1 MPLSQLSEQQ
11 RAIIT
16 DRTRIWE
23 VRRFCQVLPSVVKYI
38 RGSEA
43 GLTNTPSER
52 HGRYI
57 KDEPDGALTAMLR
70 CLIHQTGADLAMVSL
85 LDDHTQYFISGASQ
99 ATANDA
105 NITLD
110 STKWYGCESVT
121 HHGGLCERT
130 ITCRNQPGNMAI
142 YEELDMAAS
151 ERTKDLPFVKGDIAK
166 FRHYVGVPLNPYDGP
181 NIGTVFIFS
190 STPSK
195 NGLSAAHR
203 SYLCGTASHIIRH
216 LEQAVEALEGKR
228 LLKFNQGVASL
239 LRMGSSAGLAAE
251 STREQPLSESRKG
264 QQSMVSNL
272 YKDSALRLYQL
283 SATLLYDA
291 FEFDGVRIQE
301 SGPSGNF
308 VNRNPAWNGSSVL
321 AEHLGPSAHKP
332 QNLSHTLISR
342 LVKLFPQGAVFQVL
356 DEKSKI
362 VAATSASEVTLFDD
376 PVLSTELWESFPGAA
391 QIVLMPLWDTFHER
405 TTGAVLGFANTQA
418 RVCLSSIDL
427 ASISA
432 FCTTIMTQV
441 RRLEAQAMDKIKSD
455 FLGSVSHEMRTPLH
469 GILSSLELLADIPHN
484 AHQNDLL
491 ETARYSGLSLLDTI
505 ERVLYFSNISSG
517 SNIPKHAGS
526 IAPSERLVHPS
537 SLVHHKPAD
546 PPRDSD
552 TIEAISLC
560 EDIIHS
566 ESQRLRLKEAVQSQ
580 PSIGAKHPPIIVFD
594 TNASWSCRLKAVS
607 SFRAILTNL
616 INNALK
622 FGESVNCIRV
632 SLNTTDDTISISCT
646 DAGQGIA
653 SDFIRHLIF
662 DSFSQEDPVTEG
674 TGLGL
679 SIVKQTVT
687 MFGGDVQI
695 ESSKTQGSAFTVS
708 LPSTQLLHRTLGDAA
723 EYVDSQSGKAELPQ
737 LGISLFTPRRWKTG
751 DAVRDQRRVG
761 LLLDSLTQDLRRWF
775 SITVIP
781 WQSASIYPHSRL
793 LFVLEEDENCAK
805 LTYGGTY
812 SNTERI
818 LLYPDIQTALS
829 PYETPSK
836 RIAAIAGP
844 VTISKLQD
852 ALAHLFPDTVS
863 PFKLRHQSDDAPATM
878 KHQRQS
884 RRRSQ
889 IQPSEEA
896 ADASNDVSTLK
907 MSDLVLER
915 EPQVDGEESAARPQS
930 IPAVSHAG
938 TSEQK
943 VSGNPL
949 EGPSLEQ
956 SIQTQTEQAE
966 KPTWSMPLKALA
978 AEPKMLL
985 VDDNAVNLKVLTMY
999 ARKCS
1004 KTPATS
1010 VGGGQE
1016 AIDAFES
1023 AMEPTDG
1030 EAAQP
1035 FDLIFLDLSMPEV
1048 SGFDVARKIREME
1061 ARLRRDRTYICAL
1074 TGLVSGKDRNAAY
1087 ESGVDNYLVRPARLR
1102 DLQGIIE
1109 HWRDSSTQ

>member
-11 RAIIT
+11 RATIT
-16 DRTRIWE
+16 DRTRVWE
-23 VRRFCQVLPSVVKYI
+23 VRRFCQVLPSVVKYV

-43 GLTNTPSER
+43 GLTGTLPER
-52 HGRYI
+52 QGRYI
-57 KDEPDGALTAMLR
+57 KNEPDGALAAMLR
-70 CLIHQTGADLAMVSL
+70 CIVHQTGADLAMVSL
-85 LDDHTQYFISGASQ
+85 LDDHTQYFISGASRDN
-99 ATANDA
+99 ANDA
-105 NITLD
+105 KVTLED

-130 ITCRNQPGNMAI
+130 ITRQNQPGNLAI

-151 ERTKDLPFVKGDIAK
+151 ERTKDLPFVRGEIAK

-195 NGLSAAHR
+195 EGLSETHR
-203 SYLCGTASHIIRH
+203 SYLFETASHIIRH

-251 STREQPLSESRKG
+251 SAQEQSLPESRDE
-264 QQSMVSNL
+264 QQSLVSNL
-272 YKDSALRLYQL
+272 YNDSALRLYQL

-301 SGPSGNF
+301 PGPSGNF
-308 VNRNPAWNGSSVL
+308 VNRNPAWNGSSIL
-321 AEHLGPSAHKP
+321 AEHLGPRAHKP
-332 QNLSHTLISR
+332 ESLSHTLTSR
-342 LVKLFPQGAVFQVL
+342 LLELFPQGAVFQVL

-362 VAATSASEVTLFDD
+362 VAATSASDVALVGD
-376 PVLSTELWESFPGAA
+376 PVISMELSRSFPGAV

-405 TTGAVLGFANTQA
+405 TTGAVLGFANTQS
-418 RVCLSSIDL
+418 RVYLGSTDL

-469 GILSSLELLADIPHN
+469 GMLSSLELLADIPHN
-484 AHQNDLL
+484 AHQHDLL

-517 SNIPKHAGS
+517 SYNLEHTGS
-526 IAPSERLVHPS
+526 NVPSEGLVHPP
-537 SLVHHKPAD
+537 SLVQHKPAAS
-546 PPRDSD
+546 PRESD
-552 TIEAISLC
+552 TVEVINIC
-560 EDIIHS
+560 EDIIHM
-566 ESQRLRLKEAVQSQ
+566 
-580 PSIGAKHPPIIVFD
+580 FD
-594 TNASWSCRLKAVS
+594 TNATWSCRLKAVG
-607 SFRAILTNL
+607 SFRVILTNFM
-616 INNALK
+616 NNALK
-622 FGESVNCIRV
+622 FGESTNCVRV
-632 SLNTTDDTISISCT
+632 SLNITDDAISVSCT

-653 SDFIRHLIF
+653 SDFIRHSIF
-662 DSFSQEDPVTEG
+662 DPFSQENPVTEG

-687 MFGGDVQI
+687 MFDGDVQI
-695 ESSKTQGSAFTVS
+695 ESSKKQGSTFTVR
-708 LPSTQLLHRTLGDAA
+708 LPSTQLLHRPLDSAA
-723 EYVDSQSGKAELPQ
+723 EYIDTQSSTAELPQ
-737 LGISLFTPRRWKTG
+737 LGISLFTPRRWETG
-751 DAVRDQRRVG
+751 DGVRDQRRLG
-761 LLLDSLTQDLRRWF
+761 LLLDSLTQGLRRWF
-775 SITVIP
+775 RITVIP
-781 WQSASIYPHSRL
+781 WEIASINSQSRL
-793 LFVLEEDENCAK
+793 LIALKEDEESAN

-812 SNTERI
+812 SDAERI
-818 LLYPDIQTALS
+818 LLYPDMQTALS
-829 PYETPSK
+829 PHTTPSEK
-836 RIAAIAGP
+836 IAAITGP
-844 VTISKLQD
+844 VTISKLQG

-863 PFKLRHQSDDAPATM
+863 SPELRRHSDATSVNTGRQKPLGRGNLNQSSVGINDTTDDPPI
-878 KHQRQS
+878 S
-884 RRRSQ
+884 S
-889 IQPSEEA
+889 
-896 ADASNDVSTLK
+896 L
-907 MSDLVLER
+907 SDLVLE
-915 EPQVDGEESAARPQS
+915 ENPKSDGEESAVHPQSMPAATQSRTSEVQASREPIEARP
-930 IPAVSHAG
+930 P
-938 TSEQK
+938 EQDIQK
-943 VSGNPL
+943 QTVQV
-949 EGPSLEQ
+949 EQ
-956 SIQTQTEQAE
+956 PKLTT
-966 KPTWSMPLKALA
+966 PLKALA
-978 AEPKMLL
+978 AEPKLLL

-1016 AIDAFES
+1016 AIDAFKS
-1023 AMEPTDG
+1023 AMEPNNG

-1048 SGFDVARKIREME
+1048 SGFDVAREIREME
-1061 ARLRRDRTYICAL
+1061 ARLKRDRTYICAL

-1102 DLQGIIE
+1102 DLQGVIE
-1109 HWRDSSTQ
+1109 LWRNSLSQ